1 MKAWEKKYPVK
12 IEKVSPDS
20 VTHSLVVKPIPGS
33 TFDVDS
39 ISFEPHP
46 DANPASRVAGLK
58 RFQVIFYSPFIFILN
73 LQDDFTDIV

>member
-12 IEKVSPDS
+12 IDKVSPDS
-20 VTHSLVVKPIPGS
+20 VTHSLVVKPIPGT
-33 TFDVDS
+33 TFEVDS

-58 RFQVIFYSPFIFILN
+58 RFQVTLT
-73 LQDDFTDIV
+73 LR